1 MRPLTA
7 NRPKVMLPVAG
18 KPLLEHVL
26 LAAKAAGVREAAL
39 VVHYKEAVVR
49 SHFGDGAPLGMRLTY
64 VHQAEPRGTGDA
76 VLSASEHLRGEFLIL
91 SGDTLLD
98 AKDVKALAG
107 ANGFAVGAKRVD
119 DPRPYVVLVTRG
131 SAEPAGSASRRG
143 APGSVGDDTVER
155 IVEKSPH
162 PPGNLAN
169 VGAYKAN
176 ESLLAYLKGLKPSE
190 RGEIELTDAFNAAAR
205 ERHEVRAVPVESWI
219 DVGRPWDL
227 LAANEALL
235 RDLKP
240 YAEGTVEKR
249 VTLSGPVVVAEGAV
263 VKDGS
268 YVEGPVIIGA
278 ASRVGPNAYLRA
290 GTVLVGKN
298 HVGASSEVKNSI
310 LLEGANAPHLNYVGD
325 SILGARVNLGAGT
338 VTANLRFDH
347 KPIKVLWS
355 DGTLLE
361 TGRTKF
367 GAVVGDDAQTGINVT
382 LNVGAILGEGALVG
396 PARRVD
402 GYVAAGARLL

>member
-1 MRPLTA
+1 MKAIVLAAGEGKRMRPLTA

-18 KPLLEHVL
+18 KPMLEHVL
-26 LAAKAAGVREAAL
+26 LAAKAAGVKEAAL
-39 VVHYKEAVVR
+39 VVHYREEAVR
-49 SHFGDGAPLGMRLTY
+49 GHFGDGARLGLKLTY
-64 VHQAEPRGTGDA
+64 VRQAQPLGTGDA
-76 VLSASEHLRGEFLIL
+76 VLAAADHVRGDFMLL

-98 AKDVKALAG
+98 AKDMMALAAAKG
-107 ANGFAVGAKRVD
+107 LAVGAKQVAD
-119 DPRPYVVLVTRG
+119 ATPYGVLVTN
-131 SAEPAGSASRRG
+131 G
-143 APGSVGDDTVER
+143 AVVER
-155 IVEKSPH
+155 IVEKSPN

-176 ESLLAYLKGLKPSE
+176 ESLLAYLKGLKPSV
-190 RGEIELTDAFNAAAR
+190 RGELELTDAFNAAAR

-235 RDLKP
+235 KDLQQRVD
-240 YAEGTVEKR
+240 GVVEKR
-249 VTLSGPVVVAEGAV
+249 VTLNGPVVVEKGAM
-263 VKDGS
+263 VKDGT
-268 YVEGPVIIGA
+268 YVEGPVIVGGG
-278 ASRVGPNAYLRA
+278 SKVGPNAYLRS

-298 HVGASSEVKNSI
+298 HVGAGSEVKNSI

-347 KPIKVLWS
+347 KPIRVLWS
-355 DGTLLE
+355 DGSLLQ

-396 PARRVD
+396 PGRRVD
-402 GYVAAGARLL
+402 GWVEAGARLL